1 MSMNDYPILRAV
13 VLSLIVIALTLT
25 IDFPVSYALVLILF
39 FGIRAF
45 NVTAIIEKK
54 VKEVYPDF
62 ISHHPWIQRAI
73 PFVIYI
79 ALLIALKFMI
89 IDIFMVQILHIP
101 VRAQLDEF
109 VTSYSK

>member
-1 MSMNDYPILRAV
+1 MNNYHILRAV

-45 NVTAIIEKK
+45 NITAIIENKI
-54 VKEVYPDF
+54 KEVYPDF
-62 ISHHPWIQRAI
+62 ISHHKWVQRAI
-73 PFVIYI
+73 PFIIYI
-79 ALLIALKFMI
+79 TLLISLKFLLVDM
-89 IDIFMVQILHIP
+89 FMVQILHIP

-109 VTSYSK
+109 VASYST

>member
-1 MSMNDYPILRAV
+1 MNNYHILRAV

-25 IDFPVSYALVLILF
+25 INFPVSYALVLILF

-54 VKEVYPDF
+54 IKEIYPDF
-62 ISHHPWIQRAI
+62 ISHHKWVQRVI

-79 ALLIALKFMI
+79 ALLMALKFMI
-89 IDIFMVQILHIP
+89 IDIFMIHVLHIP

-109 VTSYSK
+109 IAVYSE